1 MWIIMDI
8 IIVAVILLCTFI
20 GYKKGLVGVIFKIIS
35 FFIALLVAILLSG
48 PISNWIMENTSIA
61 QDIEGAL
68 TEKLIEEK
76 VEEKEIEKEDINNTS
91 QIVVDYINKYTTDVK
106 NAGAIA
112 MAKEITTT
120 TIRVVVIIVLY
131 IGTKIILFF
140 FRTLVNA
147 IAELPII
154 KQFNKL
160 GGTIYGLLKGILIVY
175 VVLALLSLIA
185 PIVNN
190 TALFEMINSSI
201 LGNFMYNHNLILTIL
216 F

>member
-8 IIVAVILLCTFI
+8 IIIAVILLCTFI

-76 VEEKEIEKEDINNTS
+76 IEEKEIEKEDINNTS

-106 NAGAIA
+106 NAGARA

-140 FRTLVNA
+140 FRTLVNV

-185 PIVNN
+185 PMVNN

-201 LGNFMYNHNLILTIL
+201 LGNFMYNHNLILTSL

>member
-1 MWIIMDI
+1 MWVIMDI
-8 IIVAVILLCTFI
+8 IIIAVILLCTFI

-35 FFIALLVAILLSG
+35 FFIAILVAILLSG
-48 PISNWIMENTSIA
+48 PISNWIMENTSVA
-61 QDIEGAL
+61 QEIEGAL
-68 TEKLIEEK
+68 TEKLIEEN

-106 NAGAIA
+106 NVGVRATAR
-112 MAKEITTT
+112 EITAT

-140 FRTLVNA
+140 FRALVNA
-147 IAELPII
+147 LAELPII

-185 PIVNN
+185 PMVNN
-190 TALFEMINSSI
+190 VALFEMINSSI